1 MPQAAHFN
9 LVGSPVA
16 LNPEPFETL
25 ALLRVVPACTV
36 CLVGMFF
43 LMLRVLHVMLHM

>member
-9 LVGSPVA
+9 PVGSPVA

-25 ALLRVVPACTV
+25 LGFLASSQRVQCVWSACF
-36 CLVGMFF
+36 C
-43 LMLRVLHVMLHM
+43 

>member
-25 ALLRVVPACTV
+25 ALLDFLASSQRVQCVWSAC
-36 CLVGMFF
+36 FF
-43 LMLRVLHVMLHM
+43 